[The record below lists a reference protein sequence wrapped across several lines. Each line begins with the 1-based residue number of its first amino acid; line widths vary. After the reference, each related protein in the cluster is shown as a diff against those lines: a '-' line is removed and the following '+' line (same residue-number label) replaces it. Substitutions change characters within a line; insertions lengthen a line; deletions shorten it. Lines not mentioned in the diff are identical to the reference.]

1 MARISALQPLHARGV
16 LIGIHCPLSHML
28 CMCCR
33 AAGLAIC
40 EANLPRGGERRKRRS
55 DWRTRPRQKPCRHSS
70 RRAGDRASSRQGA
83 LLLHHR
89 IGQQEKA
96 LEKTGKPIGAL
107 LNLPTH
113 RCHILETGNDSYHF
127 KASSDAATKTAKEK
141 PALTKT

>member
-1 MARISALQPLHARGV
+1 MAPSHTCFACVAGQRDWPFVKQICREGENAENVV
-16 LIGIHCPLSHML
+16 LIGGPGPGKSHVATAL
-28 CMCCR
+28 
-33 AAGLAIC
+33 G
-40 EANLPRGGERRKRRS
+40 
-55 DWRTRPRQKPCRHSS
+55 
-70 RRAGDRASSRQGA
+70 AGDRASSRQGA

-96 LEKTGKPIGAL
+96 LEKTGKPLGAL